1 MDGRAVVLFLAAM
14 FGAAAAGAEPVDWK
28 QRLFPRAL
36 FAPQTADLNGA
47 LREAYVERAGSTPAP
62 ASFNFEFVRDARG
75 VLLGAVTQDRISY
88 KQSYFVLALGL
99 NTLSRIEKV
108 FILDI
113 GPEVH
118 ADIVDAAPN
127 GIVTRYTAI
136 SVRQL
141 RLIAQSLQARDD
153 VGALLANEVL
163 RRAALL
169 DALLA
174 AERTR
179 DHVLFK

>member
-1 MDGRAVVLFLAAM
+1 MDGRAVVLFLVAM
-14 FGAAAAGAEPVDWK
+14 FGTAAAGAEPVEWK
-28 QRLFPRAL
+28 QRLFPRAQ
-36 FAPQTADLNGA
+36 FSPQTADINGT
-47 LREAYVERAGSTPAP
+47 LLEAYAERAGVTPAP

-75 VLLGAVTQDRISY
+75 VLLGAVTQDRIPY

-127 GIVTRYTAI
+127 GIVTRYTAM

-141 RLIAQSLQARDD
+141 RLIAQNLQARDG
-153 VGALLANEVL
+153 VGAFLANEVL

-179 DHVLFK
+179 GHVLLR